1 MPIPYRT
8 FITLQRQSKLS
19 MAFTFKQFHID
30 DMNCGMAVGTDS
42 VVLGAWAQ
50 LTTAKTVLDIGAG
63 SGLLS
68 LMAAQRSQA
77 HITAVELDAS
87 AAHACQHNFGNSP
100 WVNRLTLVNSSIQD
114 FCQKIEYKG
123 EFEHIICN
131 PPYFEQ
137 GTQAIQSQR
146 AMARHTDSLSFTALL
161 DAIHVCLAAQGNAS
175 LILPMQSMA
184 RFNDCLAHSQ
194 LCLIEITELISVVG
208 KSANRVLCV
217 LAHKTQPQMTPK
229 SSDIIIRE
237 LSGQYTQTM
246 VQLIQDFYLK
256 Y

>member
-1 MPIPYRT
+1 
-8 FITLQRQSKLS
+8 

-50 LTTAKTVLDIGAG
+50 LTTAKSILDIGAG

-77 HITAVELDAS
+77 HITSVELDTT
-87 AAHACQHNFGNSP
+87 AAHACQHNFHNSP
-100 WVNRLTLVNSSIQD
+100 WANRLTLVNCSIQD
-114 FCQKIEYKG
+114 FCQQTEYQG
-123 EFEHIICN
+123 YFDHIICN

-161 DAIHVCLAAQGNAS
+161 DAIHMCLAPHGKAS

-184 RFNDCLAHSQ
+184 RFDEILTHSQ
-194 LCLIEITELISVVG
+194 LNLIEITNLISIVG

-217 LAHKTQPQMTPK
+217 LAHKTHPQMAPK
-229 SSDIIIRE
+229 LSDITIRE
-237 LSGQYTQTM
+237 RSGQYTQTM
-246 VQLIQDFYLK
+246 VQLVRDFYLK

>member
-1 MPIPYRT
+1 
-8 FITLQRQSKLS
+8 

-50 LTTAKTVLDIGAG
+50 LTTAKSILDIGAG

-77 HITAVELDAS
+77 HITSVELDTNAV
-87 AAHACQHNFGNSP
+87 HACQHNFHNSP
-100 WVNRLTLVNSSIQD
+100 WANRLTLVNCSIQD
-114 FCQKIEYKG
+114 FCQQTEYQG
-123 EFEHIICN
+123 YFEHIICN

-161 DAIHVCLAAQGNAS
+161 DAIHVCLAPQGKAS
-175 LILPMQSMA
+175 LIFPMQSMA
-184 RFNDCLAHSQ
+184 RFDEILTHSQ
-194 LCLIEITELISVVG
+194 LNLIEITNLISIVG

-217 LAHKTQPQMTPK
+217 LAHKTHPQMAPK
-229 SSDIIIRE
+229 LSDITIRE
-237 LSGQYTQTM
+237 SSGQYTQTM
-246 VQLIQDFYLK
+246 VQLVRDFYLK

>member
-1 MPIPYRT
+1 
-8 FITLQRQSKLS
+8 

-77 HITAVELDAS
+77 HITSVELDTS
-87 AAHACQHNFGNSP
+87 AAEACQHNFHNSP
-100 WVNRLTLVNSSIQD
+100 WANRLTLVNSSIQD
-114 FCQKIEYKG
+114 FCQQVEYQG
-123 EFEHIICN
+123 YFDHIICN

-146 AMARHTDSLSFTALL
+146 AMARHTDSLSFAALL
-161 DAIHVCLAAQGNAS
+161 NAIDLCLSPQGQAT
-175 LILPMQSMA
+175 LILPMQSLP
-184 RFNDCLAHSQ
+184 RFAAYVAESSTLAIAKQ
-194 LCLIEITELISVVG
+194 VPAKSVST
-208 KSANRVLCV
+208 KEANRVLIV
-217 LAHKTQPQMTPK
+217 VSKDRQTPTEHGELTIRNSEGKYTEQMIELA
-229 SSDIIIRE
+229 R
-237 LSGQYTQTM
+237 
-246 VQLIQDFYLK
+246 DFYLK
-256 Y
+256 L

>member
-1 MPIPYRT
+1 
-8 FITLQRQSKLS
+8 

-50 LTTAKTVLDIGAG
+50 LTTAKSILDIGAG

-77 HITAVELDAS
+77 HITSVELDTN
-87 AAHACQHNFGNSP
+87 AAHACQHNFHNSP
-100 WVNRLTLVNSSIQD
+100 WANRLTLVNCSIQD
-114 FCQKIEYKG
+114 FCQQTEYQG
-123 EFEHIICN
+123 YFDHIICN

-161 DAIHVCLAAQGNAS
+161 DAIHVCLAPQGKAS

-184 RFNDCLAHSQ
+184 RFDEILTHSQ
-194 LCLIEITELISVVG
+194 LNFIEITNLISIVG

-217 LAHKTQPQMTPK
+217 LAHKTHPQMAPK
-229 SSDIIIRE
+229 LSDITIRE
-237 LSGQYTQTM
+237 SSGQYTQTM
-246 VQLIQDFYLK
+246 VQLVRDFYLK

>member
-1 MPIPYRT
+1 
-8 FITLQRQSKLS
+8 

-77 HITAVELDAS
+77 HITSVELDVS
-87 AAHACQHNFGNSP
+87 AANACQHNFHNSP
-100 WVNRLTLVNSSIQD
+100 WANRLTLVNSSIQD
-114 FCQKIEYKG
+114 FCQQIEYQ
-123 EFEHIICN
+123 EYFDHIICN

-161 DAIHVCLAAQGNAS
+161 DAIDLCLAPQGQAT
-175 LILPMQSMA
+175 LIFPMQSLE
-184 RFNDCLAHSQ
+184 RFNEILAYSQ
-194 LCLIEITELISVVG
+194 LNLIEITNLISIVG
-208 KSANRVLCV
+208 KSANRVICV
-217 LAHKTQPQMTPK
+217 LTHKTHPQIALK
-229 SSDIIIRE
+229 KSDITIRE
-237 LSGQYTQTM
+237 SSGQYTQAM

>member
-1 MPIPYRT
+1 
-8 FITLQRQSKLS
+8 

-50 LTTAKTVLDIGAG
+50 LTAAKTVLDIGAG

-77 HITAVELDAS
+77 HITSVELDTS
-87 AAHACQHNFGNSP
+87 AAEACQHNFHNSP
-100 WVNRLTLVNSSIQD
+100 WANRLTLVNSSIQD
-114 FCQKIEYKG
+114 FCQQIEYQ
-123 EFEHIICN
+123 EYFDHIICN

-161 DAIHVCLAAQGNAS
+161 DAIHVCLAPQGNAS

-184 RFNDCLAHSQ
+184 RLNEILAHSQ
-194 LCLIEITELISVVG
+194 LSLIEITNLISIVG

-217 LAHKTQPQMTPK
+217 LAHKTHPQIAPK
-229 SSDIIIRE
+229 ISDITIRE

-246 VQLIQDFYLK
+246 VQLIRDFYLK